1 MFTNDMF
8 MILDGDV
15 EVYNYADDNSL
26 ISAGFNAKSTQ
37 QNLIRNV
44 NKVMDWFEQ
53 NNMKVNPDK
62 FSYIVLLWFWIT
74 GCCCH
79 KMAKG
84 GKLEPWNWDVLVYV
98 L

>member
-1 MFTNDMF
+1 MGPLSYNMFTNDMF

-44 NKVMDWFEQ
+44 NKVMDWFVQ

-62 FSYIVLLWFWIT
+62 FSYIVF
-74 GCCCH
+74 G
-79 KMAKG
+79 
-84 GKLEPWNWDVLVYV
+84 NDRDVGNIVI
-98 L
+98 